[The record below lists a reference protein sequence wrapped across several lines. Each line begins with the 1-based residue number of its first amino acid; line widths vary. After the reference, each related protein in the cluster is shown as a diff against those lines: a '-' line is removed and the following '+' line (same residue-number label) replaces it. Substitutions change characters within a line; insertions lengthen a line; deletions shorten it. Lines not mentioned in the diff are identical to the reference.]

1 MALGTMEQFKET
13 VTAAKKILILLPQNP
28 NGDAIGSGLAFHSFL
43 KKQNIQSNIAV
54 ADPLK
59 NISKLNFLP
68 QPEKIIENIS
78 GARDFILSFNTK
90 HNRITSIRTKE
101 FDQEVRVYI
110 TPENGTIDP
119 RDFSFIPAEFK
130 YDLLVC
136 IGASDKE
143 SFGKIFEENPDIF
156 YEVPIINI
164 DNHSN
169 NDNFGQINIVNLK
182 ASSVSEIFY
191 DLLNNINPD
200 LIKDEIAKCLL
211 TGIISATKS
220 FQNSQTTPHALKISS
235 DLMTRGANQQEII
248 RHLFKTQPFSIL
260 KLLGRIMSKLKWD
273 DELKMAWSIVSLEDF
288 VQSRTEPQD
297 IPFILEKIQN
307 NYESGEIFLILYT
320 TSSEKIKGVLKFSD
334 SSRLD
339 LLRNFENGTVIG
351 DIFEFEI
358 NHQNDSLDESEDYL
372 IRKLKETLKK

>member
-13 VTAAKKILILLPQNP
+13 VAAAKKILILLPQNP
-28 NGDAIGSGLAFHSFL
+28 NGDAIGSGLAFYNFL
-43 KKQNIQSNIAV
+43 KKQNIESNIAV

-59 NISKLNFLP
+59 NISKLSFLP

-78 GARDFILSFNTK
+78 GARDFILPFNTK

-191 DLLNNINPD
+191 DLLNSINPD

-273 DELKMAWSIVSLEDF
+273 EELKMVWSIVSLEDF

-339 LLRNFENGTVIG
+339 LLRNFENGTIVG

-358 NHQNDSLDESEDYL
+358 NHRNDSLDESEIYL